1 MTSNSVTGDPRLRGR
16 AVKRIAFDEQAI
28 AARVRELG
36 AEITASYPDG
46 ELLVLG
52 HMTHFGKFSTAL

>member
-1 MTSNSVTGDPRLRGR
+1 MR
-16 AVKRIAFDEQAI
+16 RIVYTKEQI

-36 AEITASYPDG
+36 AEITAAYPDG

-52 HMTHFGKFSTAL
+52 SAEGELYLSE